1 MLSENT
7 APGLRAVQRTVSLL
21 YYFVIMNICIMNIS
35 FLEQLIPL
43 ALIVTRDV
51 NCLLPQYIGNLEKQ
65 D

>member
-7 APGLRAVQRTVSLL
+7 VPGLRAVQRTESLL

-43 ALIVTRDV
+43 PLIVTDNV
-51 NCLLPQYIGNLEKQ
+51 NYLLPQYIGNLEKQ